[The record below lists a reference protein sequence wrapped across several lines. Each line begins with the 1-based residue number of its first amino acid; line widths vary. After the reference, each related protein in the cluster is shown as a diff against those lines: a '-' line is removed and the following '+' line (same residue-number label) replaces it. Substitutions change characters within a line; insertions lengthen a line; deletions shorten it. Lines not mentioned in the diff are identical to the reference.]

1 MSRSYVLTG
10 KASYKDAN
18 ISVNKGKKIT
28 GEDYALLSTASKLLF
43 TSEDAI
49 SQVAPNMEVSD
60 VGMNY
65 KLVGSSI
72 SAAPVAL
79 VLDADENEIELE
91 DNTSY
96 VFQADVVATRK
107 DVEDTEAVF
116 IINGGIK
123 RGVGA
128 ASVELIGTPRILALP
143 DGFEDWEITVTA
155 NMTTGGL
162 SVAFTGEANKVVR
175 VTAMVNLKKSI
186 Q

>member
-18 ISVNKGKKIT
+18 IAVSKGKKIT
-28 GEDYALLSTASKLLF
+28 GEDYALLTPASKALF

-49 SQVAPNMEVSD
+49 SQVTLQNTPKD
-60 VGMNY
+60 LGTDY
-65 KLVGSSI
+65 KLVGSST
-72 SAAPVAL
+72 SADPVTL
-79 VLDADENEIELE
+79 VMDAQGKEIELE

-96 VFQADVVATRK
+96 VYQIDAIATRK

-116 IINGGIK
+116 VINGGIK
-123 RGVGA
+123 RGDGV

-155 NMTTGGL
+155 NTTTGGL
-162 SVAFTGEANKVVR
+162 SIAFTGEANKVVR

-186 Q
+186 